1 MAKRIFFYA
10 NNETD
15 LLRKMIKSAGYTFD
29 DLIKVLHIRPQD
41 LQRKIEHNSFSMHE
55 FFIIAYLCEYPIMV
69 GQGNVDQFIDNF
81 IDENT
86 FKRIEDL
93 KAAKRES
100 KQKWFSIIGHLYG
113 EA

>member
-1 MAKRIFFYA
+1 M
-10 NNETD
+10 NDVTD
-15 LLRKMIKSAGYTFD
+15 VIKMMIKSACYTFD
-29 DLIKVLHIRPQD
+29 DVMKVLYIRPQD
-41 LQRKIEHNSFSMHE
+41 LPRKIEHNSLSMHE

-69 GQGNVDQFIDNF
+69 GQGNMDQFIDIF

-93 KAAKRES
+93 KSAKRES
-100 KQKWFSIIGHLYG
+100 EQKWFSMIGHLYG